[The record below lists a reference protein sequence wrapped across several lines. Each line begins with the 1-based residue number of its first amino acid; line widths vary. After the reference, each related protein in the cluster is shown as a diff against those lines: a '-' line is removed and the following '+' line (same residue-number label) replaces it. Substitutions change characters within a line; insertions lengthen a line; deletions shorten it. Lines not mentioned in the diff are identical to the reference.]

1 MPRVGGCLL
10 PGRIAQG
17 PILGSRGAF
26 AKKPRGGQDH
36 VRKCSLVW
44 TVREPHR
51 HSWDAQLGRNG
62 QRANVRERRLA
73 ETSSLIR
80 WFLHL
85 ASRAVR
91 GYLASYR
98 DFKTCWSSTRHANSA
113 QIETTP
119 TVGLEMVASGP
130 SK

>member
-10 PGRIAQG
+10 PGRVAQG

-51 HSWDAQLGRNG
+51 HSWDAQLGRMC
-62 QRANVRERRLA
+62 QRTNVRERRLA

-80 WFLHL
+80 WFLHPVL
-85 ASRAVR
+85 YGATLLLIGTLRRV
-91 GYLASYR
+91 GLPL
-98 DFKTCWSSTRHANSA
+98 D
-113 QIETTP
+113 TP
-119 TVGLEMVASGP
+119 TAHR
-130 SK
+130 SKRLPQWVSRWWLLGHLSE